1 MKFQKSGKKLEQI
14 DKTKKI
20 EEILKKF
27 NLELGK
33 SEEDHFTIDNLIAS
47 NRLFLKMG
55 KNLLK
60 SKKINFFLT

>member
-1 MKFQKSGKKLEQI
+1 M
-14 DKTKKI
+14 
-20 EEILKKF
+20 
-27 NLELGK
+27 GK

-60 SKKINFFLT
+60 SKKINFFDLEKFLNKNLNIKFEVYYVNRKDENTLRSL